1 MEVAGWQVARF
12 VDRFMNGI
20 RGKRVTVVAGSGN
33 NGGDGLVAA
42 RFLRQRGAIVTASI
56 VPSRDPT
63 SLAARHATT
72 LRQLGIVLLEA
83 PDGIAARTDLL
94 VDGLLGTG
102 IHPPLRE
109 PAPGI
114 IQAMNATGRP
124 IVAIDVPS
132 GMDAHTGTGAPDA
145 VRAAATVML
154 AAAKPGLAN
163 TANAGRTF
171 LADIGMPTSL
181 FMAAGEAIAALYQR
195 GDLIELVKAEVTP
208 S

>member
-63 SLAARHATT
+63 SL
-72 LRQLGIVLLEA
+72 
-83 PDGIAARTDLL
+83 
-94 VDGLLGTG
+94 
-102 IHPPLRE
+102 
-109 PAPGI
+109 
-114 IQAMNATGRP
+114 
-124 IVAIDVPS
+124 
-132 GMDAHTGTGAPDA
+132 
-145 VRAAATVML
+145 
-154 AAAKPGLAN
+154 
-163 TANAGRTF
+163 
-171 LADIGMPTSL
+171 

>member
-83 PDGIAARTDLL
+83 PDGIAGRTDLL

-114 IQAMNATGRP
+114 IQP

-163 TANAGRTF
+163 TTNAGRTF